1 MMMFWKP
8 VCEWMRMVA
17 QRRASS
23 VGFSEPAAKGATV
36 SGIRDPATRR
46 SKVQW

>member
-1 MMMFWKP
+1 MMFWKP

-23 VGFSEPAAKGATV
+23 VGFSEPAAKGTTV
-36 SGIRDPATRR
+36 WGLWAPATWR
-46 SKVQW
+46 SNVQ